1 MNKKISMGAGISLT
15 LIMMAVSI
23 SMTAMVMSHKFS
35 NNVNDLERR
44 AAMYDKLEAVDSKI
58 RQEYYGSIDQQILMD
73 NITKGYISGIG
84 DPYAAYYTAEEY
96 NTMMKQSNGK
106 IAGIGISLEM
116 DVSGYIRV
124 LDVYP
129 DSPAESSGVMKN
141 HLIVKVD
148 DLDVTK
154 ENYAEA
160 VEAIKGS
167 AGTPL
172 TIVVRDEDTSEE
184 KNIDLTRRVVVA
196 PTVFTDMFGNIG
208 YIRISGFNATTYDQF
223 RKAVR
228 SLEKDGANALIFD
241 VRNNVGG
248 TDEAVTKILDYIL
261 PEGDIM
267 SATYKNGETK
277 VLAVSD
283 ADCIDL
289 PMAVLVNEKTASA
302 AELFA
307 QALKDYNVAKVVGSK
322 TFGKGSMQKTYQL
335 QDGSAVTYTI
345 AKYNPPKSGNFEGV
359 GVKPDYEVNLTDDQK
374 ANFSQ
379 LDETTDPQMLK
390 ALEYINAEINKLGL
404 GHDTEA
410 PQEEDVKDNEE
421 TSAEKEEASEEE
433 KAEDSKEKDSEN
445 EETESNTKNKDTKEE
460 ATSES

>member
-1 MNKKISMGAGISLT
+1 MNRTISMGAGISLT

-23 SMTAMVMSHKFS
+23 SITAMVMSHKFS

-44 AAMYDKLEAVDSKI
+44 AAMYDKLETVDSKI
-58 RQEYYGSIDQQILMD
+58 RQEYYGNIDQSTLMD
-73 NITKGYISGIG
+73 NITEGYISGIG

-96 NTMMKQSNGK
+96 NAMMKQGNGK
-106 IAGIGISLEM
+106 VAGIGISVEM

-124 LDVYP
+124 KDVYP

-154 ENYAEA
+154 ENYTQA
-160 VEAIKGS
+160 VEAIKGN

-172 TIVVRDEDTSEE
+172 TLVVRDEDTSEE
-184 KNIDLTRRVVVA
+184 KNIELTRRVVVP
-196 PTVFTDMFGNIG
+196 PTVFTDVFGNVG

-228 SLEKDGANALIFD
+228 AMEKDGIDALIFD

-248 TDEAVTKILDYIL
+248 TDEAVIKILDYIL

-267 SATYKNGETK
+267 SATYKNGETE

-283 ADCIDL
+283 ADCIEL
-289 PMAVLVNEKTASA
+289 PMAVLVNERTASA

-307 QALKDYNVAKVVGSK
+307 QALGDYNVAKIVGSK

-335 QDGSAVTYTI
+335 QDGSAITYTI

-359 GVKPDYEVNLTDDQK
+359 GVKLDYEVNLTDEQK
-374 ANFSQ
+374 ANFNQ

-404 GHDTEA
+404 GGAPIVTEEEEPAEEDPEEEGAEADSDAESEEGEEEEEAESEDSEDTE
-410 PQEEDVKDNEE
+410 
-421 TSAEKEEASEEE
+421 T
-433 KAEDSKEKDSEN
+433 
-445 EETESNTKNKDTKEE
+445 ETEE
-460 ATSES
+460 